1 MMRRAEGRGAL
12 RDAPALRFLALCLG
26 GWILMRA
33 AILWDPGLSVAP
45 DSARAPWVVPAAES
59 RSSTVAAIGPDL
71 MPAASAF
78 SDHRWLIVPIT
89 LDIPTGAASLHDMV
103 ARGTATAAAGEAD
116 RHQMR
121 IALLAQALLARP
133 QSTTRTPQFVTWARE
148 PGGEKDDAG
157 RGRPL
162 WMQRELA
169 GWSLGAWL
177 YLRGGEQASPDGVVG
192 GGQLG
197 GSQGGVR
204 IAFGFGDHGR
214 LRVYGR
220 ASAAFPIGRQ
230 SELAL
235 GTAYAPIAALPLDI
249 AVEQRIAAGGDGR
262 TALAAMVIGGVSDVA
277 LPKGFRL
284 EAYGQ
289 AGVVGAARRDGFA
302 DGAVAV
308 EYPVVRRRDM
318 SLHLG
323 MAAAGAI
330 QPGAARVD
338 VGPRLTLRLP
348 DVGEGSRIALD
359 WRQRVAG
366 GARPESG
373 LALTLAGDF

>member
-1 MMRRAEGRGAL
+1 M
-12 RDAPALRFLALCLG
+12 LA
-26 GWILMRA
+26 R
-33 AILWDPGLSVAP
+33 V
-45 DSARAPWVVPAAES
+45 
-59 RSSTVAAIGPDL
+59 
-71 MPAASAF
+71 
-78 SDHRWLIVPIT
+78 
-89 LDIPTGAASLHDMV
+89 
-103 ARGTATAAAGEAD
+103 
-116 RHQMR
+116 
-121 IALLAQALLARP
+121 LLARP
-133 QSTTRTPQFVTWARE
+133 PSTTHTPQFVTWARE
-148 PGGEKDDAG
+148 PGGEREDAG
-157 RGRPL
+157 RGRPF

-169 GWSLGAWL
+169 GWSLGTWL
-177 YLRGGEQASPDGVVG
+177 YLRGGERASPDGIVG

-197 GSQGGVR
+197 GSQGGFR

-214 LRVYGR
+214 LRAYGR

-235 GTAYAPIAALPLDI
+235 GVAYAPISTLPLDI

-262 TALAAMVIGGVSDVA
+262 TALAAMVVGGVSDVA
-277 LPKGFRL
+277 LPRGFRL

-289 AGVVGAARRDGFA
+289 AGVVGAVRRDGFA
-302 DGAVAV
+302 DGAVTV

-323 MAAAGAI
+323 LTAAGAI

-348 DVGEGSRIALD
+348 DLGDGSRIALD